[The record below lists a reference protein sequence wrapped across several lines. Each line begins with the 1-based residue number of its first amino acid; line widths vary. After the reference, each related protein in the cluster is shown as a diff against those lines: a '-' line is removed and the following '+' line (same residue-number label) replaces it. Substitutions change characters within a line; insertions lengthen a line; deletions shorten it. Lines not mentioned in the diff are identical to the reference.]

1 MDNNHLETIKK
12 YRDLLARKIEAANL
26 AMSEKVEMLELID
39 KIEREYGEFDE
50 YYLDFKELSNHLYD
64 AIHITDGQGK
74 ILFVN
79 EAYIRTTGIFPEQVV
94 GKYVTDI
101 EESGTLYK
109 GAVTPRVIQQ
119 KVRVSGITRFYPL
132 DKEILSTGSPV
143 FDKNGNLK
151 FVVTNVRDMIGLE
164 EMNQKLALLTE
175 EANKDKQELQYLR
188 KYHLNSGDIV
198 SHSKKM
204 NDILKLVRIVAGTD
218 VTVLITG
225 ESGSGKEKIA
235 EEIYRRSNRND
246 KPFIKVNCAAIP
258 AELLESELFGYE
270 GGAFT
275 DANKKGKA
283 GMFELANG
291 GVILLDEIG
300 DMPVNLQKK
309 LLRVLQEM
317 EIMRIGGSRY
327 IKLDVRVIAATN
339 RDLIEEIRKGSFRED
354 LYYRLNVVPITVI
367 PLRERKEDIPYMVM
381 EFLRKYCKQY
391 AKNMSID
398 KEAID
403 LFVSYDWPGNIRE
416 LKNLIERL
424 VVISTDGIISVPN
437 ILQGIN
443 SNFFNYNPHEMDIP
457 LNLKDYIRAY
467 EKTLISTALKRHGSK
482 RKAAKALGIDHST
495 LIRKC
500 REHCLDE

>member
-1 MDNNHLETIKK
+1 MYDKHMETIKE
-12 YRDLLARKIEAANL
+12 YRRKLAEKIETAGLDQSQKA
-26 AMSEKVEMLELID
+26 EMLGLLD
-39 KIEREYGEFDE
+39 RIEREVDDN
-50 YYLDFKELSNHLYD
+50 YLDFKELCNHLYD

-94 GKYVTDI
+94 GKYVSDI

-109 GAVTPRVIQQ
+109 GAVTPLVIQ
-119 KVRVSGITRFYPL
+119 KKERVSGITRFYPL

-164 EMNQKLALLTE
+164 EMKQKLALLTE
-175 EANKDKQELQYLR
+175 EANKDKQELEYLR
-188 KYHLNSGDIV
+188 KHHVNPGDIV
-198 SHSKKM
+198 SRSKRM
-204 NDILKLVRIVAGTD
+204 NEVLKLVRIVAGTD

-235 EEIYRRSNRND
+235 EEIYRRSNRKG

-275 DANKKGKA
+275 DASKKGKA

-309 LLRVLQEM
+309 LLRVLQEK
-317 EIMRIGGSRY
+317 EIMRIGGSKY
-327 IKLDVRVIAATN
+327 IKLDIRVIAATN
-339 RDLIEEIRKGSFRED
+339 RDLIEEIRKGTFRED
-354 LYYRLNVVPITVI
+354 LYYRLNVVPISVI

-381 EFLRKYCKQY
+381 EFLRKFCKQY
-391 AKNMSID
+391 AKNVSID

-403 LFVSYDWPGNIRE
+403 LLISYDWPGNIRE

-424 VVISTDGIISVPN
+424 VVISTDGNISAEN
-437 ILQGIN
+437 ILQSLNTDYIHRD
-443 SNFFNYNPHEMDIP
+443 PHEMNIP
-457 LNLKDYIRAY
+457 INLKDHLRAY
-467 EKTLISTALKRHGSK
+467 EKTLISTALKQHGSK

-500 REHCLDE
+500 RENNLE